1 MKPVI
6 LISMNVAPVGGVGA
20 DVLKCVRG
28 FCQQRREVHVI
39 YGFMDPATLAAIPGC
54 QVNWHRVYMPK
65 RPPLLAQ
72 IFLWAAVS
80 IQVRA
85 ITRTSKNATIFCF
98 ERLPIGHYIIGY
110 APNSLWEKARKNM
123 ALSPFSKI
131 PFRLWLDCMD
141 VVLRNYYRGQC
152 VMYAQRDKACF
163 IREGGAENKVIRVM
177 IPTDTHR
184 FSPSVETNN
193 RNYITI
199 IGLSAKHKGIDIA
212 LKAWANISSGHKDI
226 TLRVVTH
233 SRAVKRLVSSSD
245 CQQVEIADFIPNV
258 ESYYHSS
265 RLVLM
270 PSMYETWGNVLVES
284 LACGVP
290 VIASTEVPSSE
301 IITAPSFGKIINHDV
316 NELATAIDAAID
328 MDMSETAMHQ
338 RHAHV
343 KKFIAEN
350 DDLVSW
356 ISNV

>member
-6 LISMNVAPVGGVGA
+6 LISMNVAPVGGIGA
-20 DVLKCVRG
+20 DLLKCIRKLCEQG
-28 FCQQRREVHVI
+28 REVHVI
-39 YGFMDPATLAAIPGC
+39 YGFMDAATLAAIPGC

-65 RPPLLAQ
+65 RPPLFAQ
-72 IFLWAAVS
+72 LVLWAAAS
-80 IQVRA
+80 LRVRA
-85 ITRTSKNATIFCF
+85 ISRITKNATIFCF
-98 ERLPIGHYIIGY
+98 ERLPIGDYVIGY

-131 PFRLWLDCMD
+131 PFRFWLDCMD
-141 VVLRNYYRGQC
+141 VVLRKYYRGQC
-152 VMYAQRDKACF
+152 IMYAQRDKACF
-163 IREGGAENKVIRVM
+163 IREGGAESKVIRVI

-184 FSPSVETNN
+184 FSPSVERNN

-212 LKAWANISSGHKDI
+212 LKAWSNISSGHKDI

-258 ESYYHSS
+258 EAYYHSS

-270 PSMYETWGNVLVES
+270 PSMYETWGNVLLES

-301 IITAPSFGKIINHDV
+301 IITSSSFGKIINHDV
-316 NELATAIDAAID
+316 NELAAAIDAAID
-328 MDMSETAMHQ
+328 MDMSETAMRQ